1 MRQSKGQLTR
11 KGSQPP
17 QWRWCFVFGVGT
29 VAVLMVRVESVC
41 VPREVLGIRVPA
53 DVIKRLDALSAST
66 GRPFLGALRA
76 GKRWSSTSMPWGGLM
91 ELTLRLKKRTA
102 VRSRHA
108 LLVPRLRSST
118 SIPQPR
124 RKQTPSPSRL
134 LGALPSRDC
143 VRQWPPQ
150 GSKRPQRSSVPG
162 NGGSVKRGATRHG
175 WREVT

>member
-1 MRQSKGQLTR
+1 MRQSRGQLTR

-17 QWRWCFVFGVGT
+17 QWWCCVFAVGT
-29 VAVLMVRVESVC
+29 VAVLTARVESVC
-41 VPREVLGIRVPA
+41 MPKRVLGIRVFA
-53 DVIKRLDALSAST
+53 DVIRRLDALSVST
-66 GRPFLGALRA
+66 GRPSLGGLRA
-76 GKRWSSTSMPWGGLM
+76 GKRWSNTSMPWGGLM

-162 NGGSVKRGATRHG
+162 NG
-175 WREVT
+175 